1 LRPPR
6 REKSKLLSYNCYF
19 ADRSPNTAAGWEPT
33 KEDLVAQKVFGLPA
47 KPMSL
52 RRFNTTTVFLV
63 PQCLADDL
71 KFGTQNSEFIL
82 IRWNHAW
89 MLSGNTASKCFVFV
103 IFLFDLKVYF
113 LWQY

>member
-63 PQCLADDL
+63 PQCCLADDL
-71 KFGTQNSEFIL
+71 KFGTQNAELIL
-82 IRWNHAW
+82 ESYWI
-89 MLSGNTASKCFVFV
+89 LSGNTASKKIVFCH
-103 IFLFDLKVYF
+103 
-113 LWQY
+113 

>member
-71 KFGTQNSEFIL
+71 KFGTQNAEFIL
-82 IRWNHAW
+82 ISWNHW
-89 MLSGNTASKCFVFV
+89 MLSGNTPSKCFVFV
-103 IFLFDLKVYF
+103 IENFFCCSS
-113 LWQY
+113 